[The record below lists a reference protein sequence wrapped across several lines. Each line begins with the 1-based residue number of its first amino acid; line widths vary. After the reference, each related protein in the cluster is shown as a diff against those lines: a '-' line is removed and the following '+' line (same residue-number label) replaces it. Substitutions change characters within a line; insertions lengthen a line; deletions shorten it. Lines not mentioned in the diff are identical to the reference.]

1 MEKDSSMNK
10 KNEATREQARQIHKN
25 GILDMSIARLIQM
38 SQFGLM
44 GNIVLSNGVVSVENV
59 FNRIGY
65 DDESKVITFSV
76 EEAQSSCYGAI
87 SFSIDAISEISGCED
102 KEDPDEY
109 LNVNIKL
116 NDGMTID
123 IKILY

>member
-1 MEKDSSMNK
+1 MNR
-10 KNEATREQARQIHKN
+10 KNETAREQARQILKD
-25 GILDMSIARLIQM
+25 GICDMSVARLIQM

-44 GNIVLSNGVVSVENV
+44 GNVILSNEKIFVQNA
-59 FNRIGY
+59 FNHINY
-65 DDESKVITFSV
+65 DKESKVITFSAK
-76 EEAQSSCYGAI
+76 ESQSSCYGAI
-87 SFSIDAISEISGCED
+87 SFSIDAISEILGCED
-102 KEDPDEY
+102 EENPEEY